1 MTRPPVRIRAFVRI
15 AADLIDVEP
24 SVIIGPTQTPPIV
37 AARRLG
43 MAMAARHGHP
53 PSVIARVFGRHRQT
67 VSQAIRWA
75 GQP

>member
-1 MTRPPVRIRAFVRI
+1 MTRPPVRARVFVRI

-24 SVIIGPTQTPPIV
+24 RVILNPTKMPHIV
-37 AARRLG
+37 AAMRLG
-43 MAMAARHGHP
+43 MAMATRHGHR
-53 PSVIARVFGRHRQT
+53 PSVIARVFQRHRQT